1 MNYNKKTKEELIT
14 ELKALQKQYLS
25 LDILYKQGLT
35 DQHRVSAGLRIAN
48 EELSA
53 QHKEREIRLAELVI
67 ANKELSFQNK
77 EKEKRAAELVVANKE
92 LLFQNGEKEKRAA
105 ELGLANKELYFQEK
119 EKAKR
124 ASELILAKKEI
135 IFQTEQKDIRA
146 AANKELE
153 AFSYS
158 VSHDLRAPLRHI
170 NGYVDLLLN
179 RFFETLPDKAKHYL
193 ESIAGSSRQMG
204 RLIDDLLEFSRTGR
218 QEMRQANLDMNGILE
233 EIITT
238 LKKENSERDIQWEVA
253 SLPLIYGDESMLT
266 QVWVNLLANAVKF
279 TRNRKQ
285 AVIRIDAAVE
295 KKEFVFSVCDNGVGF
310 DMQYAQ
316 KLFGV
321 FQRLH
326 LQEEFEGTGIGLA
339 TVSAIIAKHGGRTW
353 AEATLDRGATSFFS
367 LPKHISSI
375 GKH

>member
-1 MNYNKKTKEELIT
+1 MNYHRKTKEEIIT
-14 ELKALQKQYLS
+14 ELQELKKQYLS
-25 LDILYKQGLT
+25 LEILYKQGLT
-35 DQHRVSAGLRIAN
+35 DQHRVSAGLLNAN
-48 EELSA
+48 EELSS
-53 QHKEREIRLAELVI
+53 QHKERENRLAELVI

-77 EKEKRAAELVVANKE
+77 EKEKRAAELVIANKE
-92 LLFQNGEKEKRAA
+92 LSFQNKEKEKRAA

-124 ASELILAKKEI
+124 AAELILAKKEI
-135 IFQTEQKDIRA
+135 IFQTEEKDIRA

-179 RFFETLPDKAKHYL
+179 RFLGTLPDKAKHYL
-193 ESIAGSSRQMG
+193 ESIAESSRQMS

-233 EIITT
+233 EIIIS
-238 LKKENSERDIQWEVA
+238 LKKENCQRNIQWEVA

-279 TRNRKQ
+279 TRTCHQ
-285 AVIRIDAAVE
+285 AVIKIQVVVE
-295 KKEFVFSVCDNGVGF
+295 KREFVFSVCDNGVGF

-353 AEATLDRGATSFFS
+353 AEAALDRGATFFFS
-367 LPKHISSI
+367 LPKHNSLIR
-375 GKH
+375 KH

>member
-1 MNYNKKTKEELIT
+1 MNYHGKTKEELIK
-14 ELKALQKQYLS
+14 ELQALQQQYLS
-25 LDILYKQGLT
+25 LEILYKQGLA

-53 QHKEREIRLAELVI
+53 QHKERENRLAELVI

-77 EKEKRAAELVVANKE
+77 EKEKRAAELIIANKE
-92 LLFQNGEKEKRAA
+92 LLFQNKEKEKRAA
-105 ELGLANKELYFQEK
+105 ELVLANKELYFQEK

-124 ASELILAKKEI
+124 ASELTLAKKEI
-135 IFQTEQKDIRA
+135 IFQTEEKDIRA

-179 RFFETLPDKAKHYL
+179 RFFESLPDKAKHYL
-193 ESIAGSSRQMG
+193 ECIAESSQQMG

-218 QEMRQANLDMNGILE
+218 QEMRHANLDMNGIIE
-233 EIITT
+233 EIIAS
-238 LKKENSERDIQWEVA
+238 LKKENCQRDIQWEVA
-253 SLPLIYGDESMLT
+253 GLPLIYGDESMLT
-266 QVWVNLLANAVKF
+266 QVWVNLLENAVKF
-279 TRNRKQ
+279 TRTRKQ
-285 AVIRIDAAVE
+285 AVIKIDVAVE

-326 LQEEFEGTGIGLA
+326 PQEEFEGTGIGLA
-339 TVSAIIAKHGGRTW
+339 TVSAIIAKHGGRIW
-353 AEATLDRGATSFFS
+353 AKADLDLGATFFFS
-367 LPKHISSI
+367 LPKHKSSI
-375 GKH
+375 KKH